1 MLVKLAVLLLAGT
14 VVLAIDSKDENC
26 KPYFDQYCDKKPPYA
41 DATLKPC
48 SPLYGAIDK
57 RADQLRR
64 YIKEHVS
71 NSFEY
76 LLQWANF
83 NNYKKDREG
92 FAKLYRK
99 LSDETWDDAIELAKY
114 LGKRGV
120 ELDFESLIYENPPQK
135 YGVPPVGKARAES
148 EISSLAK
155 VLDLHKQLAI
165 SGNALHEDSIKH
177 DNVKYASEAKEPII
191 QHNHD
196 IELAHFIEE
205 KFSGKHAQ
213 TVRDLA
219 GHSNDLQRL
228 LKEGG
233 RDDKRLDA
241 TGFYV
246 HLFDEYLRKIY

>member
-1 MLVKLAVLLLAGT
+1 MKKKIRIYRTMNIIIVFLNPCLGVQVASDRMRGHLRFGHRACAGRLIFISSLFGRWIALQLNLCSSFLSSTSRIRQRRVLRGRHSSWT
-14 VVLAIDSKDENC
+14 
-26 KPYFDQYCDKKPPYA
+26 
-41 DATLKPC
+41 TLKPC

-76 LLQWANF
+76 LL
-83 NNYKKDREG
+83 
-92 FAKLYRK
+92 
-99 LSDETWDDAIELAKY
+99 
-114 LGKRGV
+114 
-120 ELDFESLIYENPPQK
+120 QK